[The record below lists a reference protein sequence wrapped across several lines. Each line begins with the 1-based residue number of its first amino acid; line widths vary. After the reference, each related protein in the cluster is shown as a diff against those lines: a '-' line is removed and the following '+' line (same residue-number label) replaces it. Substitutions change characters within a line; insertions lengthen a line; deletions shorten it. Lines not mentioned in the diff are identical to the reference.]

1 MKYLSRLNLIVG
13 NSYVINSCS
22 KIIKA
27 GEKMDIQRPRG
38 TRDFLFK
45 EMKERKSVEST
56 MRKIFETY
64 GYNEIKTPIFEEL
77 SLFTT
82 KSGEGIKDQI
92 YHFQDKGG
100 RDLAL
105 RPELTAPV
113 ARMYIKELQKTPKP
127 VKMYYFGSCFRYE
140 RPQAGRWR
148 QFWQFGCELIGGKSP
163 GSEAEVIS
171 MAAHCLEELGLEDFE
186 IHIGNLGILR
196 NILNDANIQGK
207 LQDQVM
213 GVIDKG
219 DVEEL
224 ENLLEDIKIDN
235 NSRELLLK
243 LIGMKGDSSVVKDV
257 EALINCNEHAC
268 NALFE
273 LGDLLES
280 LEAFG
285 FTNYVVNLGIARGLD
300 YYTGTV
306 FEIYVHGLGAQKQIS
321 GGGTYNLIEVFGGEN
336 VESTGFAFGFDRV
349 MDALKKQEKSI
360 EAERSVKVFV
370 APIKNDLKLKAFD
383 IAQKLRKS
391 GISTDVD
398 LVGKKLKKILSY
410 ADTMGIKYVVLV
422 GARDLEEGKVTVK
435 DMVTGEQEMVDL
447 GNIEST
453 LKYKLGLV

>member
-1 MKYLSRLNLIVG
+1 M
-13 NSYVINSCS
+13 
-22 KIIKA
+22 A
-27 GEKMDIQRPRG
+27 GKNKMELRRPRG

-45 EMKERKSVEST
+45 EMKERKNVENT
-56 MRKIFETY
+56 MKKIFETY

-140 RPQAGRWR
+140 RPQAGRFR

-171 MAAHCLEELGLEDFE
+171 MAAHCLDELGLVDYE

-196 NILNDANIQGK
+196 NILNDANI
-207 LQDQVM
+207 LDEMQDQVM
-213 GVIDKG
+213 AVIDKG
-219 DVEEL
+219 DVKEL
-224 ENLLEDIKIDN
+224 EILLNSIDVDD

-243 LIGMKGDSSVVKDV
+243 LIDMKGGASILK
-257 EALINCNEHAC
+257 EAESLINCNEHAC
-268 NALFE
+268 NALLE
-273 LGDLLES
+273 LEKLLES

-285 FTNYVVNLGIARGLD
+285 YSNYTVNLGIARGLD
-300 YYTGTV
+300 YYSGTV

-321 GGGTYNLIEVFGGEN
+321 GGGTYNLIEVFGGEK

-349 MDALKKQEKSI
+349 MEALKKQKTTVKTEQP
-360 EAERSVKVFV
+360 VKVFV
-370 APIKNDLKLKAFD
+370 APISTDLTLKAYE
-383 IAQKLRKS
+383 IAQKLRKNNI
-391 GISTDVD
+391 GTEVD

-410 ADTMGIKYVVLV
+410 ADTNQISYVVIM
-422 GARDLEEGKVTVK
+422 GSREFENGNVTIK
-435 DMVTGEQEMVDL
+435 NMKSGEQKTVEISEV
-447 GNIEST
+447 ESY
-453 LKYKLGLV
+453 LKNRCL

>member
-1 MKYLSRLNLIVG
+1 M
-13 NSYVINSCS
+13 
-22 KIIKA
+22 
-27 GEKMDIQRPRG
+27 EIQKPRG
-38 TRDFLFK
+38 TRDFLFN
-45 EMKERKSVEST
+45 EMKERKGVEIT
-56 MRKIFETY
+56 MRRIFETY
-64 GYNEIKTPIFEEL
+64 GYGEIKTPVFEEL

-113 ARMYIKELQKTPKP
+113 ARMYIKELQKTTKP

-196 NILNDANIQGK
+196 NILKDANIQGN

-219 DVEEL
+219 DVKELISLL
-224 ENLLEDIKIDN
+224 ENIDVDD

-243 LIGMKGDSSVVKDV
+243 LIEMKGNSSIVKDV
-257 EALINCNEHAC
+257 EALINCSEHAC

-273 LGDLLES
+273 LEELLES

-285 FTNYVVNLGIARGLD
+285 FSNYVVNLGIARGLD

-321 GGGTYNLIEVFGGEN
+321 GGGTYNLIEIFGGEN

-349 MDALKKQEKSI
+349 MDALKKQEKFI
-360 EAERSVKVFV
+360 EAKSSVDVFV
-370 APIKNDLKLKAFD
+370 TPIKSDLKLKAFD
-383 IAQKLRKS
+383 IAQKLRKN

-410 ADTMGIKYVVLV
+410 ADTLGINYVVLV
-422 GARDLEEGKVTVK
+422 GAMDIEEGNVTVK
-435 DMVTGEQEMVDL
+435 DMLTGEQEKVKIENIVDFLEHKL
-447 GNIEST
+447 GN
-453 LKYKLGLV
+453 

>member
-1 MKYLSRLNLIVG
+1 M
-13 NSYVINSCS
+13 
-22 KIIKA
+22 
-27 GEKMDIQRPRG
+27 EIQRPRG

-45 EMKERKSVEST
+45 EMKERKSVETT
-56 MRKIFETY
+56 MRRIFETY
-64 GYNEIKTPIFEEL
+64 GYSEIKTPIFEEL

-82 KSGEGIKDQI
+82 KSGEGIKDEI

-140 RPQAGRWR
+140 RPQKGRWR

-171 MAAHCLEELGLEDFE
+171 MAAHCLEELGLKDFD

-196 NILNDANIQGK
+196 NILNDANILGK
-207 LQDQVM
+207 NQDQVM
-213 GVIDKG
+213 GIIDKG
-219 DVEEL
+219 DKEEL
-224 ENLLEDIKIDN
+224 ERLLHDIDVDN
-235 NSRELLLK
+235 DSKELLMK
-243 LIGMKGDSSVVKDV
+243 LIEMKGDNSIINDVKS
-257 EALINCNEHAC
+257 LINCNEHAC

-273 LGDLLES
+273 LEELLES
-280 LEAFG
+280 LKAFG
-285 FTNYVVNLGIARGLD
+285 FSNYVVNLGIARGLD

-321 GGGTYNLIEVFGGEN
+321 GGGTYNLIELFGGEN

-349 MDALKKQEKSI
+349 MDALNKQEKSI
-360 EAERSVKVFV
+360 EIERSVKVFV
-370 APIKNDLKLKAFD
+370 APIKSDLKLKAFD
-383 IAQKLRKS
+383 IAQKLRKN
-391 GISTDVD
+391 GIPTDVD

-410 ADTMGIKYVVLV
+410 ADTMGINYVVLV
-422 GARDLEEGKVTVK
+422 GARDIEEGKVTVR
-435 DMVTGEQEMVDL
+435 DMTSGEQEIIDL
-447 GNIEST
+447 EYIADS
-453 LKYKLGLV
+453 LKSKLMN

>member
-1 MKYLSRLNLIVG
+1 
-13 NSYVINSCS
+13 
-22 KIIKA
+22 
-27 GEKMDIQRPRG
+27 MDIQRPRG

-45 EMKERKSVEST
+45 EMKERKTVENT
-56 MRKIFETY
+56 MRRIFETY
-64 GYNEIKTPIFEEL
+64 GYGEINTPIFEEL

-127 VKMYYFGSCFRYE
+127 LKMYYFGSCFRYE
-140 RPQAGRWR
+140 RPQAGRFR
-148 QFWQFGCELIGGKSP
+148 QFWQFGCELIGGSSP
-163 GSEAEVIS
+163 ESEAEVIA
-171 MAAHCLEELGLEDFE
+171 MAAHCLEELGLENFE

-196 NILNDANIQGK
+196 NILNDANIQGEQ
-207 LQDQVM
+207 QDQVM

-224 ENLLEDIKIDN
+224 RTLLENINVGSDSK
-235 NSRELLLK
+235 EMLLK
-243 LIGMKGDSSVVKDV
+243 LINIKGDSSILKEV

-268 NALFE
+268 NAILE
-273 LGDLLES
+273 LENLLKTLES
-280 LEAFG
+280 FG
-285 FTNYVVNLGIARGLD
+285 FSNYIVNLGIARGLD

-349 MDALKKQEKSI
+349 MEALKKQKTIVESKG
-360 EAERSVKVFV
+360 SVEVFV
-370 APIKNDLKLKAFD
+370 TPIKKDLKLKAFEL
-383 IAQKLRKS
+383 AQNLRKE
-391 GISTDVD
+391 GIPTDVD
-398 LVGKKLKKILSY
+398 LVGKKLKKILSH
-410 ADTMGIKYVVLV
+410 ADNMKINYVLIV
-422 GARDLEEGKVTVK
+422 GARELEEGKVTLK
-435 DMVTGEQEMVDL
+435 DMKAGEQELIDI
-447 GNIEST
+447 GNMAAHIKQKIIERKST
-453 LKYKLGLV
+453 

>member
-1 MKYLSRLNLIVG
+1 M
-13 NSYVINSCS
+13 
-22 KIIKA
+22 
-27 GEKMDIQRPRG
+27 EIQKPRG
-38 TRDFLFK
+38 TRDFLFN
-45 EMKERKSVEST
+45 EMKERKGVEIT
-56 MRKIFETY
+56 MRRIFETY
-64 GYNEIKTPIFEEL
+64 GYGEIKTPVFEEL

-113 ARMYIKELQKTPKP
+113 ARMYIKELQKTTKP

-148 QFWQFGCELIGGKSP
+148 QFWQFACELIGGKSP

-196 NILNDANIQGK
+196 NILKDANIQGN

-219 DVEEL
+219 DVKELISLL
-224 ENLLEDIKIDN
+224 ENIDVDD

-243 LIGMKGDSSVVKDV
+243 LIEMKGNSSIVKDV
-257 EALINCNEHAC
+257 EALINCSEHAC

-273 LGDLLES
+273 LEELLES

-285 FTNYVVNLGIARGLD
+285 FSNYVVNLGIARGLD

-321 GGGTYNLIEVFGGEN
+321 GGGTYNLIEIFGGEN

-349 MDALKKQEKSI
+349 MDALKKQEKFI
-360 EAERSVKVFV
+360 EAKSSVDVFV
-370 APIKNDLKLKAFD
+370 TPIKSDLKLKAFD
-383 IAQKLRKS
+383 IAQKLRKN

-410 ADTMGIKYVVLV
+410 ADTLGINYVVLV
-422 GARDLEEGKVTVK
+422 GAMDIEEGNVTVK
-435 DMVTGEQEMVDL
+435 DMLTGEQEKVKIENIVDFLEHKL
-447 GNIEST
+447 GN
-453 LKYKLGLV
+453 

>member
-1 MKYLSRLNLIVG
+1 MELK
-13 NSYVINSCS
+13 
-22 KIIKA
+22 
-27 GEKMDIQRPRG
+27 RPRG

-45 EMKERKSVEST
+45 DMKERKNVEKTMKSV
-56 MRKIFETY
+56 FEIY

-140 RPQAGRWR
+140 RPQAGRFR

-196 NILNDANIQGK
+196 NILNDANITGEM
-207 LQDQVM
+207 QDQVM
-213 GVIDKG
+213 AVIDKG
-219 DVEEL
+219 EVEEL
-224 ENLLEDIKIDN
+224 RTLL
-235 NSRELLLK
+235 NSIEVDDSSKKLLLK
-243 LIGMKGDSSVVKDV
+243 LIGMKGNSSILPDV
-257 EALINCNEHAC
+257 ESLINCSEHAC

-273 LGDLLES
+273 LENLLKS

-285 FTNYVVNLGIARGLD
+285 FSNYVVNLGIARGLD

-306 FEIYVHGLGAQKQIS
+306 FEIYVHGLGAQKQIC
-321 GGGTYNLIEVFGGEN
+321 GGGTYNLIEVFGGEK
-336 VESTGFAFGFDRV
+336 VESTGFAFGFDRI
-349 MDALKKQEKSI
+349 MEAIKKQGKLI
-360 EAERSVKVFV
+360 ESEPTIKVYV
-370 APIKNDLKLKAFD
+370 APISTDLKLKAYE
-383 IAQKLRKS
+383 IAQKLRKNNI
-391 GISTDVD
+391 GTDVD

-410 ADTMGIKYVVLV
+410 ADSNQINYVVLI
-422 GARDLEEGKVTVK
+422 GSRELEEGKVTVK
-435 DMVTGEQEMVDL
+435 DMTSGEQEPVEVSNIVDY
-447 GNIEST
+447 IKTKCS
-453 LKYKLGLV
+453 

>member
-1 MKYLSRLNLIVG
+1 
-13 NSYVINSCS
+13 
-22 KIIKA
+22 
-27 GEKMDIQRPRG
+27 MDIQRPRG

-56 MRKIFETY
+56 MRRIFETY
-64 GYNEIKTPIFEEL
+64 GYGEIKTPIFEEL

-140 RPQAGRWR
+140 RPQAGRFR

-171 MAAHCLEELGLEDFE
+171 MAAHCLEELGLQDFE

-196 NILNDANIQGK
+196 NILNEAGILGEV
-207 LQDQVM
+207 QDQVM
-213 GVIDKG
+213 GIIDKG
-219 DVEEL
+219 DVKEL
-224 ENLLEDIKIDN
+224 KTVLEDIKVDK
-235 NSRELLLK
+235 NSKELLLK
-243 LIGMKGDSSVVKDV
+243 LIGIKGGSSIVKEV
-257 EALINCNEHAC
+257 ESLINCNEHAC

-273 LGDLLES
+273 LEELLES

-285 FTNYVVNLGIARGLD
+285 FSNYVVNLGIARGLD

-349 MDALKKQEKSI
+349 MDALKKQDKYI
-360 EAERSVKVFV
+360 ESTNQLDVFV
-370 APIKNDLKLKAFD
+370 APIKIDLKLKAFD
-383 IAQKLRKS
+383 IAQKLRKN
-391 GISTDVD
+391 GITTDVD

-410 ADTMGIKYVVLV
+410 SDNQGIKYVVLV

-435 DMVTGEQEMVDL
+435 DMTTGEQEMVDL
-447 GNIEST
+447 RNIT
-453 LKYKLGLV
+453 TYLKEKLGNKLIKFQ

>member
-1 MKYLSRLNLIVG
+1 M
-13 NSYVINSCS
+13 
-22 KIIKA
+22 
-27 GEKMDIQRPRG
+27 EIQRPRG
-38 TRDFLFK
+38 TRDFLFN
-45 EMKERKSVEST
+45 EMKERKNVETT
-56 MRKIFETY
+56 MRQIFEIY
-64 GYNEIKTPIFEEL
+64 GYGEIKTPIFEEL

-140 RPQAGRWR
+140 RPQKGRWR

-171 MAAHCLEELGLEDFE
+171 MAAHCLDELGLEDFE

-196 NILNDANIQGK
+196 NILNDANILGDIQN
-207 LQDQVM
+207 QVM
-213 GVIDKG
+213 GVVDKG
-219 DVEEL
+219 DVVEL
-224 ENLLEDIKIDN
+224 ANMLEDIKVDAG
-235 NSRELLLK
+235 SKELLLK
-243 LIGMKGDSSVVKDV
+243 LIGMKGNKSIIKEV
-257 EALINCNEHAC
+257 ESLINCSEHAC
-268 NALFE
+268 NALLE
-273 LGDLLES
+273 LEDLVES

-285 FTNYVVNLGIARGLD
+285 FSNYIVNLGIARGLD
-300 YYTGTV
+300 YYSGTV

-321 GGGTYNLIEVFGGEN
+321 GGGTYNLIEVFGGES

-349 MDALKKQEKSI
+349 MDALKKQEKFI
-360 EAERSVKVFV
+360 ETKPSLEVFV
-370 APIKNDLKLKAFD
+370 APIKNDLKLKAFE
-383 IAQKLRKS
+383 IAQKLRKQ

-410 ADTMGIKYVVLV
+410 ADTHKINYVVLV
-422 GARDLEEGKVTVK
+422 GARDLEEGNVTVK
-435 DMVTGEQEMVDL
+435 NMISGEQEIISID
-447 GNIEST
+447 NIVES
-453 LKYKLGLV
+453 LKHKLNHK

>member
-1 MKYLSRLNLIVG
+1 
-13 NSYVINSCS
+13 
-22 KIIKA
+22 
-27 GEKMDIQRPRG
+27 MDIQRPRG

-45 EMKERKSVEST
+45 EMKERKSVENA
-56 MRKIFETY
+56 MKLIFETY
-64 GYNEIKTPIFEEL
+64 GYSEIKTPIFEEL

-113 ARMYIKELQKTPKP
+113 ARMYIKELQKSPKP

-163 GSEAEVIS
+163 DSEAEVIS
-171 MAAHCLEELGLEDFE
+171 MAAHCLEVLGLEDFE

-196 NILNDANIQGK
+196 NILNDANILDE

-213 GVIDKG
+213 GIIDKG
-219 DVEEL
+219 EVDEL
-224 ENLLEDIKIDN
+224 ESLLEKIDIDH
-235 NSRELLLK
+235 NSRILLMK
-243 LIGMKGDSSVVKDV
+243 LIGMKGNSSIINEV
-257 EALINCNEHAC
+257 ETLINCNEHAC
-268 NALFE
+268 NALCE
-273 LGDLLES
+273 LADLLKS
-280 LEAFG
+280 LDAFG
-285 FTNYVVNLGIARGLD
+285 FSNYVVDLGIARGLD

-349 MDALKKQEKSI
+349 MDALKKQKTPI
-360 EAERSVKVFV
+360 ETEGSVKVFV
-370 APIKNDLKLKAFD
+370 APIKGDLKFDAFA
-383 IAQKLRKS
+383 IAQTLRKN
-391 GISTDVD
+391 GIATDVD

-410 ADTMGIKYVVLV
+410 ADTMGINYVVLV
-422 GARDLEEGKVTVK
+422 GARDLKEGKVTVK
-435 DMVTGEQEMVDL
+435 DMAIGEQEMVEL
-447 GNIEST
+447 ENIVSFIEN
-453 LKYKLGLV
+453 KIENN

>member
-1 MKYLSRLNLIVG
+1 MELK
-13 NSYVINSCS
+13 
-22 KIIKA
+22 
-27 GEKMDIQRPRG
+27 RPRG

-45 EMKERKSVEST
+45 DMKERKNVEKT
-56 MRKIFETY
+56 MKSIFEIY

-140 RPQAGRWR
+140 RPQAGRFR

-163 GSEAEVIS
+163 GSEAEVIT

-196 NILNDANIQGK
+196 NILNDANITGEM
-207 LQDQVM
+207 QDQVM
-213 GVIDKG
+213 AVIDKG
-219 DVEEL
+219 EVEEL
-224 ENLLEDIKIDN
+224 RALLNSIDVDD
-235 NSRELLLK
+235 SSKELLLK
-243 LIGMKGDSSVVKDV
+243 LIGMKGDSSILPAV
-257 EALINCNEHAC
+257 EALINCSEHAC

-273 LGDLLES
+273 LENLLRS

-285 FTNYVVNLGIARGLD
+285 FSNYVVNLGIARGLD

-306 FEIYVHGLGAQKQIS
+306 FEIYVHGLGAQKQIC
-321 GGGTYNLIEVFGGEN
+321 GGGTYNLIEVFGGEK
-336 VESTGFAFGFDRV
+336 VESTGFAFGFDRI
-349 MDALKKQEKSI
+349 MEAIKKQEKLI
-360 EAERSVKVFV
+360 ENEPTIKVYV
-370 APIKNDLKLKAFD
+370 APISADLKLKAYE
-383 IAQKLRKS
+383 IAQKLRKNNI
-391 GISTDVD
+391 GTDVD
-398 LVGKKLKKILSY
+398 LVGKKLKKVLSY
-410 ADTMGIKYVVLV
+410 ADSNQINYVVLI
-422 GARDLEEGKVTVK
+422 GSRELEEGKVTVK
-435 DMVTGEQEMVDL
+435 DMTSGEQEKVEVS
-447 GNIEST
+447 NIEDYIKTRCS
-453 LKYKLGLV
+453 

>member
-1 MKYLSRLNLIVG
+1 MEL
-13 NSYVINSCS
+13 
-22 KIIKA
+22 
-27 GEKMDIQRPRG
+27 QRPRG

-45 EMKERKSVEST
+45 EMEERKNVENT
-56 MRKIFETY
+56 MKRIFETY

-113 ARMYIKELQKTPKP
+113 ARMYIKDLQKTPKP

-140 RPQAGRWR
+140 RPQAGRFR

-163 GSEAEVIS
+163 GSEAEIIS
-171 MAAHCLEELGLEDFE
+171 MAAHCLDELGLKDYE

-196 NILNDANIQGK
+196 NLLNDADILGEM
-207 LQDQVM
+207 QDQVM
-213 GVIDKG
+213 AVIDKG
-219 DVEEL
+219 DVKEL
-224 ENLLEDIKIDN
+224 ETLL
-235 NSRELLLK
+235 NSINVNENSKELLLK
-243 LIGMKGDSSVVKDV
+243 LIDLKGNASILKEV
-257 EALINCNEHAC
+257 ESLINCNEHAC

-273 LGDLLES
+273 LENLLEA
-280 LEAFG
+280 LDAFG
-285 FTNYVVNLGIARGLD
+285 FTNYTVNLGIARGLD

-321 GGGTYNLIEVFGGEN
+321 GGGTYNLIELFGGEK

-349 MDALKKQEKSI
+349 MEALKKQSTPIKTEPTI
-360 EAERSVKVFV
+360 KVFV
-370 APIKNDLKLKAFD
+370 APISPDLKLKAYE
-383 IAQKLRKS
+383 IAQNLRKNS
-391 GISTDVD
+391 IGTEVD

-410 ADTMGIKYVVLV
+410 ADSNQIKFVVLI
-422 GARDLEEGKVTVK
+422 GSREFEDGNVTVK
-435 DMVTGEQEMVDL
+435 DMESGEQESVEISKVTSYLKKRCL
-447 GNIEST
+447 GPI
-453 LKYKLGLV
+453 

>member
-1 MKYLSRLNLIVG
+1 MEL
-13 NSYVINSCS
+13 
-22 KIIKA
+22 
-27 GEKMDIQRPRG
+27 QRPRG

-45 EMKERKSVEST
+45 DMKERKIVENT
-56 MRKIFETY
+56 MKRIFETY
-64 GYNEIKTPIFEEL
+64 GYNEIKTPIFEDL

-140 RPQAGRWR
+140 RPQAGRFR

-171 MAAHCLEELGLEDFE
+171 MAAHCLDELGIEDFE

-196 NILNDANIQGK
+196 NILNDANIIGEM
-207 LQDQVM
+207 QDQVM
-213 GVIDKG
+213 AVIDKG
-219 DVEEL
+219 EVEEL
-224 ENLLEDIKIDN
+224 RTLLNSIDVDD
-235 NSRELLLK
+235 SSKELLLK
-243 LIGMKGDSSVVKDV
+243 LIGMQGDSSILPDV
-257 EALINCNEHAC
+257 EALINCSEHAC

-273 LGDLLES
+273 LENLLKS

-285 FTNYVVNLGIARGLD
+285 FSNYIVNLGIARGLD

-321 GGGTYNLIEVFGGEN
+321 GGGTYNLIEVFGGEK

-349 MDALKKQEKSI
+349 MEALKKQEKTI
-360 EAERSVKVFV
+360 ETEPTIKVFV
-370 APIKNDLKLKAFD
+370 APISTDLKLKAYE
-383 IAQKLRKS
+383 IAQKLRKNNI
-391 GISTDVD
+391 GTEVD

-410 ADTMGIKYVVLV
+410 ADSNQINYVIML
-422 GARDLEEGKVTVK
+422 GSREFEDGNVTVK
-435 DMVTGEQEMVDL
+435 YMISGEQETVEIT
-447 GNIEST
+447 NIEGYIKTKCLETSI
-453 LKYKLGLV
+453 

>member
-1 MKYLSRLNLIVG
+1 M
-13 NSYVINSCS
+13 
-22 KIIKA
+22 
-27 GEKMDIQRPRG
+27 EIQRPRG

-45 EMKERKSVEST
+45 EMKERKNVENT
-56 MRKIFETY
+56 MRQIFENY
-64 GYNEIKTPIFEEL
+64 GYSEIKTPIFEEL

-113 ARMYIKELQKTPKP
+113 ARMYIKELQKTVKP

-140 RPQAGRWR
+140 RPQAGRFR

-171 MAAHCLEELGLEDFE
+171 MAAHCLEELGLENFE

-196 NILNDANIQGK
+196 NILNDANILGEKQE
-207 LQDQVM
+207 QVM
-213 GVIDKG
+213 GIIDKG

-224 ENLLEDIKIDN
+224 RTVLESIEVDK
-235 NSRELLLK
+235 NSSELLLK
-243 LIGMKGDSSVVKDV
+243 LINMKGDSSIVKEV
-257 EALINCNEHAC
+257 ESLIKCSEHAC

-273 LGDLLES
+273 LEELLES

-285 FTNYVVNLGIARGLD
+285 FSDYIVNLGIARGLD

-349 MDALKKQEKSI
+349 MEALKKQEKSI
-360 EAERSVKVFV
+360 ESEGSVEVFV
-370 APIKNDLKLKAFD
+370 APIKEDLKLKAFE
-383 IAQKLRKS
+383 IAQKLRKND
-391 GISTDVD
+391 IATDVD

-410 ADTMGIKYVVLV
+410 ADNTGIKYVVLV

-435 DMVTGEQEMVDL
+435 DMALGEQENVDL
-447 GNIEST
+447 ETIASH
-453 LKYKLGLV
+453 LKGKLN

>member
-1 MKYLSRLNLIVG
+1 MELK
-13 NSYVINSCS
+13 
-22 KIIKA
+22 
-27 GEKMDIQRPRG
+27 RPRG

-45 EMKERKSVEST
+45 DMKERKNVEKTMKSV
-56 MRKIFETY
+56 FEIY

-140 RPQAGRWR
+140 RPQAGRFR

-196 NILNDANIQGK
+196 NILNDANITGEM
-207 LQDQVM
+207 QDQVM
-213 GVIDKG
+213 AVIDKG
-219 DVEEL
+219 EVEEL
-224 ENLLEDIKIDN
+224 RTLL
-235 NSRELLLK
+235 NSIEVDDSSKKLLLK
-243 LIGMKGDSSVVKDV
+243 LIGMKGNSSILPDV
-257 EALINCNEHAC
+257 EALINCSEHAC

-273 LGDLLES
+273 LENLLKS

-285 FTNYVVNLGIARGLD
+285 FSNYVVNLGIARGLD

-306 FEIYVHGLGAQKQIS
+306 FEIYVHGLGAQKQIC
-321 GGGTYNLIEVFGGEN
+321 GGGTYNLIEVFGGEK
-336 VESTGFAFGFDRV
+336 VESTGFAFGFDRI
-349 MDALKKQEKSI
+349 MEAIKKQGKLI
-360 EAERSVKVFV
+360 ESEPTIKVYV
-370 APIKNDLKLKAFD
+370 APISTDLKLKAYE
-383 IAQKLRKS
+383 IAQKLRKNNI
-391 GISTDVD
+391 GTDVD

-410 ADTMGIKYVVLV
+410 ADSNQINYVVLI
-422 GARDLEEGKVTVK
+422 GSRELEEGNVTVK
-435 DMVTGEQEMVDL
+435 DMTSGEQEPVEVSNIVDY
-447 GNIEST
+447 IKTKCS
-453 LKYKLGLV
+453 

>member
-1 MKYLSRLNLIVG
+1 
-13 NSYVINSCS
+13 
-22 KIIKA
+22 
-27 GEKMDIQRPRG
+27 MDVKRPRG

-45 EMKERKSVEST
+45 DMKERKSVENT
-56 MRKIFETY
+56 MKRIFETY

-140 RPQAGRWR
+140 RPQAGRFR

-171 MAAHCLEELGLEDFE
+171 MAAHCLEELGLEDYE

-196 NILNDANIQGK
+196 NILNDANIIGEM
-207 LQDQVM
+207 QDQVM
-213 GVIDKG
+213 AVIDKG
-219 DVEEL
+219 EVEEL
-224 ENLLEDIKIDN
+224 RTLLESIEVDDN
-235 NSRELLLK
+235 SKELLLK
-243 LIGMKGDSSVVKDV
+243 LINMKGDSSILPEV
-257 EALINCNEHAC
+257 ESLINCSEHAC

-273 LGDLLES
+273 LENLLKS

-285 FTNYVVNLGIARGLD
+285 FSNYTVNLGIARGLD

-321 GGGTYNLIEVFGGEN
+321 GGGTYNLIEVFGGEK

-349 MDALKKQEKSI
+349 MEALKKQDTII
-360 EAERSVKVFV
+360 ETEPTIKVFV
-370 APIKNDLKLKAFD
+370 APISIDLKLKAYE
-383 IAQKLRKS
+383 IAQKLRKNNI
-391 GISTDVD
+391 GTEVD

-410 ADTMGIKYVVLV
+410 ADSNQINYVVIL
-422 GARDLEEGKVTVK
+422 GSREFEEGMVTVK
-435 DMVTGEQEMVDL
+435 DMNSGEQETIEISD
-447 GNIEST
+447 IESYMKT
-453 LKYKLGLV
+453 RCL

>member
-1 MKYLSRLNLIVG
+1 M
-13 NSYVINSCS
+13 
-22 KIIKA
+22 
-27 GEKMDIQRPRG
+27 EIQRPRG

-45 EMKERKSVEST
+45 EMKERKIVENT
-56 MRKIFETY
+56 MRHIFETY

-163 GSEAEVIS
+163 DSEAEVIS

-196 NILNDANIQGK
+196 NILNDADIQGE
-207 LQDQVM
+207 LQEQVM

-224 ENLLEDIKIDN
+224 ERLLSDIDVDD
-235 NSRELLLK
+235 NSRELLFK
-243 LIGMKGDSSVVKDV
+243 LIGMKGNSSILKEV
-257 EALINCNEHAC
+257 EI
-268 NALFE
+268 
-273 LGDLLES
+273 
-280 LEAFG
+280 
-285 FTNYVVNLGIARGLD
+285 
-300 YYTGTV
+300 
-306 FEIYVHGLGAQKQIS
+306 
-321 GGGTYNLIEVFGGEN
+321 TYQL
-336 VESTGFAFGFDRV
+336 
-349 MDALKKQEKSI
+349 
-360 EAERSVKVFV
+360 
-370 APIKNDLKLKAFD
+370 
-383 IAQKLRKS
+383 
-391 GISTDVD
+391 
-398 LVGKKLKKILSY
+398 
-410 ADTMGIKYVVLV
+410 
-422 GARDLEEGKVTVK
+422 
-435 DMVTGEQEMVDL
+435 
-447 GNIEST
+447 
-453 LKYKLGLV
+453 